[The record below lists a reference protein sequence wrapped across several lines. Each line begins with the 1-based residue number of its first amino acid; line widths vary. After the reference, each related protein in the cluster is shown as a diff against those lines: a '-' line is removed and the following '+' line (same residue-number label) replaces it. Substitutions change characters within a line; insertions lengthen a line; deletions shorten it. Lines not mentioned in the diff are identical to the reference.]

1 MSKVKSLAD
10 LKRVREEALKKQEA
24 KNTASRIQIVIGMG
38 TVGIVAGARETLKA
52 ILDFIAKEDLQDIAV
67 RQTSNIGMDS
77 WEPIVQVI
85 VDDEPGVSYGKVTA
99 EVARKIMKEHVI
111 DGNIV
116 KEYVIEIQ

>member
-24 KNTASRIQIVIGMG
+24 KNTASKIQIIIGMG

-52 ILDFIAKEDLQDIAV
+52 ILDFIEKENLQDIAV

-77 WEPIVQVI
+77 WEPIIQV
-85 VDDEPGVSYGKVTA
+85 VVGDAPKVSYGKVSA
-99 EVARKIMKEHVI
+99 DVAQKIMKEHIVA
-111 DGNIV
+111 GNV
-116 KEYVIEIQ
+116 VAEYVIETQ

>member
-24 KNTASRIQIVIGMG
+24 KNTANKIQIVIGMG

-52 ILDFIAKEDLQDIAV
+52 ILDFIEKENLQDIAV

-77 WEPIVQVI
+77 WEPIVQV
-85 VDDEPGVSYGKVTA
+85 VVGDEPSVSYGKVSA
-99 EVARKIMKEHVI
+99 EVAKKIMKEHVV

-116 KEYVIEIQ
+116 KEYVIETQ

>member
-24 KNTASRIQIVIGMG
+24 KNTANKIQIVIGMG

-52 ILDFIAKEDLQDIAV
+52 ILDFIEKENLQDIAV

-77 WEPIVQVI
+77 WEPIVQV
-85 VDDEPGVSYGKVTA
+85 VVGDEPSVSYGKVSA
-99 EVARKIMKEHVI
+99 EVAKKIMKEHVVE
-111 DGNIV
+111 GNIV
-116 KEYVIEIQ
+116 KEYVIETQ

>member
-24 KNTASRIQIVIGMG
+24 KNTASKIQIIIGMG

-52 ILDFIAKEDLQDIAV
+52 ILDFIEKENLQDIAV

-77 WEPIVQVI
+77 WEPIIQV
-85 VDDEPGVSYGKVTA
+85 VVGDAPKVSYGKVSA
-99 EVARKIMKEHVI
+99 DVAQKIMKEHVVA
-111 DGNIV
+111 GNV
-116 KEYVIEIQ
+116 VSEYVIETQ

>member
-85 VDDEPGVSYGKVTA
+85 VDDEPGISYGKVTA

>member
-24 KNTASRIQIVIGMG
+24 KNTASKIQIVIGMG

-52 ILDFIAKEDLQDIAV
+52 ILDFIETEKLEDIAV

-85 VDDEPGVSYGKVTA
+85 VGDDPGVSYGKVTA
-99 EVARKIMKEHVI
+99 EVARKIMKEHVVA
-111 DGNIV
+111 GNVV
-116 KEYVIEIQ
+116 KEYVIETQ

>member
-24 KNTASRIQIVIGMG
+24 KNTASKIQIIIGMG

-52 ILDFIAKEDLQDIAV
+52 ILDFIEKENLQDIAV

-77 WEPIVQVI
+77 WEPIVQV
-85 VDDEPGVSYGKVTA
+85 VVGDAPKVSYGKVSA
-99 EVARKIMKEHVI
+99 DVAQKIMKEHVVA
-111 DGNIV
+111 GNV
-116 KEYVIEIQ
+116 VAEYVIETQ